1 MKSTAQLT
9 IDEVNKAI
17 IGIPVFKRVAILG
30 AGVMGAQI
38 AAHFTNAG
46 IPSLLFDLPKEGMD
60 KSAIAKKAI
69 KSLVKQ
75 KPEPLAMATNASRIT
90 PCNYDDDLE
99 KLTDCDLVIEAIAEK
114 MEWKS
119 DLYHKISPY
128 LGDNAILASNT
139 SGLSI
144 TELAESLP
152 DNLR

>member
-60 KSAIAKKAI
+60 KSAI
-69 KSLVKQ
+69 
-75 KPEPLAMATNASRIT
+75 
-90 PCNYDDDLE
+90 
-99 KLTDCDLVIEAIAEK
+99 
-114 MEWKS
+114 
-119 DLYHKISPY
+119 
-128 LGDNAILASNT
+128 
-139 SGLSI
+139 
-144 TELAESLP
+144 
-152 DNLR
+152 